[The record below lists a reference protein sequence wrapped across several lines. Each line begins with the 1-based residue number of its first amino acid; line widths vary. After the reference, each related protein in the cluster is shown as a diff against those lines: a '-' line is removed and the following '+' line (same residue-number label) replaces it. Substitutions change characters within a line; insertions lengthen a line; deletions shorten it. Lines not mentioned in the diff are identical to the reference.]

1 METPDLGERFEVER
15 QLGAGGF
22 GTTWAA
28 LDKRSGKRVAV
39 KVLDLRRVEDW
50 KSVELFEREAK
61 VLRSLDHPGIPAYVD
76 FRPLE
81 ADRAAYLV
89 QALAPG
95 TNLLELLARQ
105 RFTEGELVDLMRR
118 VLTILD
124 YLTRLHPVVV
134 HRDIK
139 PANIVLADDGTVSL
153 VDFGA
158 VQDVAS
164 ATMSGGSTV
173 AGTFGYMAPEQLQ
186 GVATPASDLYGL
198 GMTLVHL
205 ATGTNPAELDKKR
218 LKPDFR
224 SKVHLS
230 EGLEA
235 LIDRMV
241 EPVPD
246 DRPQTAAQVLRALDG
261 LRQPPDDEAL
271 SAARIAVQRRAA
283 ESEAKTE
290 AERER
295 ESRSPAVTQA
305 TARFHRVSVTERKD
319 GTELAIRPSQYWRSR
334 EAHLGVIASLGLIV
348 ALTVGSVV
356 GFAMGTSVVGGF
368 VFLAGVVWWTAPTWR
383 LRVTT
388 AGDFIFYA
396 RRPTSPKWVG
406 RIEQLALEVAR
417 TSTGEPVA
425 WVYVER
431 PEGRQGHVVFPL
443 TSADASKLRG
453 LQRHIQRGKR
463 R

>member
-1 METPDLGERFEVER
+1 MNTPDLGERFEVER

-39 KVLDLRRVEDW
+39 KVLNLRRVEDW

-95 TNLLELLARQ
+95 TNLLELLERR
-105 RFTEGELVDLMRR
+105 RFTEAELVDLMRR

-139 PANIVLADDGTVSL
+139 PANILLADDGTVSL

-224 SKVHLS
+224 GKVHLS

-261 LRQPPDDEAL
+261 LRDEDKD
-271 SAARIAVQRRAA
+271 
-283 ESEAKTE
+283 EDK
-290 AERER
+290 RER
-295 ESRSPAVTQA
+295 EDAPKLPART
-305 TARFHRVSVTERKD
+305 TPEARFDRVSVTEHD
-319 GTELAIRPSQYWRSR
+319 AGTELAIRPSKYWRSR
-334 EAHLGVIASLGLIV
+334 EAHLGVLASLGLIV
-348 ALTVGSVV
+348 AVAVGSVLGTAAGIA
-356 GFAMGTSVVGGF
+356 GFGVLVAV
-368 VFLAGVVWWTAPTWR
+368 AAVVWWTAPTWR

-388 AGDFIFYA
+388 AGEFVFYA
-396 RRPTSPKWVG
+396 RHPTRPKWAG
-406 RIEQLALEVAR
+406 RTGQLAVEVAS
-417 TSTGEPVA
+417 TSTGEPIA
-425 WVYVER
+425 WLYVER

-443 TSADASKLRG
+443 TRNDASRLRALG
-453 LQRHIQRGKR
+453 RQIERTVR